1 MMSSGFSVG
10 QFVID
15 VRDNK
20 KWLVISSR
28 LVDGQVVVVPCTGYM
43 GVISHLIVENLVG
56 VVK

>member
-1 MMSSGFSVG
+1 MDSVG
-10 QFVID
+10 QSVID

-28 LVDGQVVVVPCTGYM
+28 LVDGQVVVPCTGYM
-43 GVISHLIVENLVG
+43 GVINHLIVENLVG

>member
-1 MMSSGFSVG
+1 MNSGFGVG

-15 VRDNK
+15 VRDSR

-43 GVISHLIVENLVG
+43 GVISNLVG

>member
-1 MMSSGFSVG
+1 MDSVG

-20 KWLVISSR
+20 KWLVISSL
-28 LVDGQVVVVPCTGYM
+28 LVDGQFVVPCTGYM
-43 GVISHLIVENLVG
+43 GVISHLIVENIVG

>member
-15 VRDNK
+15 ARDNK
-20 KWLVISSR
+20 RWLVISSC

-43 GVISHLIVENLVG
+43 GVISNLVG

>member
-1 MMSSGFSVG
+1 MDSVG

-20 KWLVISSR
+20 KWLVISSL
-28 LVDGQVVVVPCTGYM
+28 LVDGQFVVPCTGYM
-43 GVISHLIVENLVG
+43 GVISNIVG

>member
-28 LVDGQVVVVPCTGYM
+28 LVDGQVVVPCTGYM

>member
-15 VRDNK
+15 K

-28 LVDGQVVVVPCTGYM
+28 LVDGQVVVPCTGYM
-43 GVISHLIVENLVG
+43 GVISDLVG